1 LLNDQLCE
9 IFQDIL
15 LLLQFNSFE
24 RMEVHYVY
32 IYKDNTMKPTKLCLK
47 ERREEEGGWTYNEG
61 GELFTHVQNYLS
73 EIPAYC

>member
-1 LLNDQLCE
+1 
-9 IFQDIL
+9 
-15 LLLQFNSFE
+15 
-24 RMEVHYVY
+24 MEVHYVY